1 MKRFIIRVSVL
12 FVCMLLL
19 LQLVRHT
26 EAPATAKTAAVAKV
40 PAVAKVAVSEVPA
53 KVLVKEAAACC
64 PIEAPTAGVDAPL
77 PESGLELPKRADLR
91 FSEPVAET
99 VFEEFR
105 RWTESQMVAGANL
118 QQGIQLAQQRR
129 HALLNLIE
137 QDPQRALE
145 LAVPHAVRRQLPAE
159 VLTLLERQVDA
170 SGDLMAMATT
180 LDGNRGCQI
189 DRKVTLRDGQVFD
202 AYTYGRRGAI
212 PTRDNIAIH
221 GLALDDKLALS
232 EFPGR
237 VLDPSELTARVEAGQ
252 SVGLSQQQTDAADG
266 PVIAFGDGR
275 ITRYADDTQAIAALL
290 LAEGA
295 EQSGATAALASDLDG
310 VIAASP
316 QTEGQ
321 KTLLIIRVDFPD
333 FQGQSATDST
343 LQTLISDM
351 NSVYTNMSYQK
362 ATFALEGQGS
372 EFTPVLRLPNNAS
385 YYNKFG
391 RILDAARTAAVAA
404 GYIYTDYTYEVVI
417 SGSQPNM
424 PGTAGV
430 AFVGAR
436 GAWLHNRQWNLKTCA
451 HEVGHNF
458 GLPHS
463 GAWDTD
469 DGSVIGPGDEWAY
482 GNVFDIM
489 GVGPSPHSS
498 RHFGAS
504 VKNYL
509 DWIPDSD
516 VVKITTNGTTT
527 TRIRAMDKVQAD
539 GNQRALVVQRPGNS
553 DDYWIEHRQLYG
565 TNYGMRDGV
574 LVNWANINGGYQ
586 QPLLLDMQPDTS
598 EKTDAVLPIGM
609 TFSDTAAA
617 IHITPVAR
625 GTDPDGVNWIDV
637 TATRGNVSGNLP
649 PEATLSANNSNPAV
663 NGSVTFTCNA
673 SDPNGDTL
681 AYFWD
686 WGNGTTTTNN
696 SAIASKS
703 WPAAGFYI
711 VQCTVSD
718 MKGLSTT
725 ADYVV
730 QVGGASGTFFIEGVV
745 STIQGLP
752 LQGIAVRVS
761 PTQSA
766 NTDASG
772 RYIITGLAAGTY
784 TLTASTGSTIQPDGF
799 TNPVTVGPSLQDRNF
814 TRPSY
819 PLTWDA
825 NSAVTGA
832 QDGSGNWANNTGN
845 WRNETIGANNQN
857 WNNSSMD
864 SATFGAGTDGSY
876 TVTLSGAVQVGGGIT
891 FANSGYSLS
900 GDAGVELQLDDG
912 SNNSSISVAAGKSA
926 TINSAITYQRN
937 KPAAIT
943 VNSGAVLNLG
953 GGASN
958 SQYNFNGAGTVNM
971 TAGNYTANVGK
982 VAVAS
987 FNQSGG
993 TFNITPGN
1001 NTGYNISSNSRSVNY
1016 ILAGGTLTVNSNNTT
1031 STVNNAYLGIGNG
1044 TAISNTS
1051 TMTVQGG
1058 ATVNVGTE
1066 ASRSGEIRIGN
1077 TPASNGRLD
1086 VQGGT
1091 LTIGTGS
1098 TDNRIYFF
1106 KAGTTDDS
1114 YFASMYQSSGIV
1126 TANGIQ
1132 FGSESGTFNAASSAL
1147 LQLSGG
1153 SLYLGQQGITR
1164 GSAAADLPITIQLQ
1178 GGTLGADRNWSSS
1191 LDMQL
1196 GAADGGVI
1204 IQAQDSAGTARNIT
1218 LTGNLADD
1226 GGVSASLTKTGSGLL
1241 SLGGANTFTGGLTI
1255 RNGTVEAKFTN
1266 AALGAGTVAMGGAGS
1281 PGATLITGRSLGNPV
1296 TVHAPDSGQ
1305 IVIGANG
1312 IGSGFN
1318 LTAPVTLNGDLT
1330 LQTYDN
1336 VINGTLKAV
1345 ANLSGGVTGAGNLT
1359 LNNLGLAAN
1368 VINLNN
1374 AAINHSGSL
1383 TSQGTATGDTTIGA
1397 DIGPNVTSVTQA
1409 STTSSLVL
1417 SGNNGYTG
1425 DTIISAGT
1433 LRLGAADVIPDG
1445 AGKGNVSVS
1454 GVLDLNG
1461 FSETINGLSG
1471 GGLVDNTAASS
1482 NAVLTLSTGS
1492 IFSGTIQ
1499 NSGAPLTLVKGP
1511 DGDVVLTGNN
1521 NTYSGDTI
1529 VQGGRLFIANAG
1541 ALTPNGSV
1549 QVNAGSLVIN
1559 AAGSPTFAQTI
1570 NLASGAALSM
1580 RKDATISGVILPTAG
1595 SVVFN
1600 RDDQPTVA
1608 FSLNSAPVLAGDLTV
1623 QVGGGTNSTVGD
1635 VTLAGVIT
1643 GTGGLTKTQTG
1654 TLILAGVNSYSGDT
1668 VVGGGVLAVNGTS
1681 IANSGKLVIAG
1692 GKVDLTNTE
1701 TVSTLF
1707 FGGVQQAAGD
1717 YTSADPSSNFTGT
1730 GTLTVLSGTPAA
1742 GYASWATLNGA
1753 SADFTKDHDNDGVKN
1768 GVEYFLGGLNGDTTG
1783 FTDLSSVVST
1793 AGVLSVSWTMGPGYS
1808 GSYGT
1813 DFVVEASAT
1822 LDGVWANEALGG
1834 TVGITGD
1841 VVTYTFPAGSA
1852 NRRFVRLK
1860 VIAQ

>member
-1 MKRFIIRVSVL
+1 MKRFYNSLLRL
-12 FVCMLLL
+12 LPVCLLL
-19 LQLVRHT
+19 LVLFRCSQ
-26 EAPATAKTAAVAKV
+26 APPAAETAAVAKV
-40 PAVAKVAVSEVPA
+40 AASAKPA
-53 KVLVKEAAACC
+53 KVLVKEAAPCC

-77 PESGLELPKRADLR
+77 PESGMELPKRADLHW
-91 FSEPVAET
+91 SEPVAET

-105 RWTESQMVAGANL
+105 RWTESPMVAGANL

-145 LAVPHAVRRQLPAE
+145 LAVPHALRRQLPAE

-252 SVGLSQQQTDAADG
+252 MLNQAPQSTNSPQPKDAADEV
-266 PVIAFGDGR
+266 VIAFGDGR
-275 ITRYADDTQAIAALL
+275 ITRYADDAQAIAALL

-310 VIAASP
+310 VIAYSP
-316 QTEGQ
+316 ETEGQ

-333 FQGQSATDST
+333 FQGQSAPDST

-351 NSVYTNMSYQK
+351 NSVYTDMSSQK
-362 ATFALEGQGS
+362 ASFALNGQGS
-372 EFTPVLRLPNNAS
+372 EFTPTLRLPNNAS

-404 GYIYTDYTYEVVI
+404 GYIYTDYTYEVVV

-430 AFVGAR
+430 AWVGGR
-436 GAWLHNRQWNLKTCA
+436 GAWLHNSQWNLKTCA
-451 HEVGHNF
+451 HELGHNF

-469 DGSVIGPGDEWAY
+469 DGSVIGLGEAWDY

-609 TFSDTAAA
+609 TFSDTAAG
-617 IHITPVAR
+617 IHITPVGR

-637 TATRGNVSGNLP
+637 TTTRGSVSGNLP
-649 PEATLSANNSNPAV
+649 PTASLSATNSNPAV
-663 NGSVTFTCNA
+663 SGSVTFTCTA

-686 WGNGTTTTNN
+686 WGNGTTTTTN
-696 SAIASKS
+696 SPTASKS
-703 WPAAGFYI
+703 WPAAGVYI

-718 MKGLSTT
+718 MKGLTTT

-772 RYIITGLAAGTY
+772 RYIITGLASGTY

-825 NSAVTGA
+825 NSGVTGA
-832 QDGSGNWANNTGN
+832 QDGSGNWANVSGN

-857 WNNSSMD
+857 WNNASMD

-876 TVTLSGAVQVGGGIT
+876 AVTLSGTVQAGGGIT
-891 FANSGYSLS
+891 FANSGYTLS
-900 GDAGVELQLDDG
+900 GTAGVELQLDDG
-912 SNNSSISVAAGKSA
+912 TNNSSISVAVGKSA
-926 TINSAITYQRN
+926 TINSAISYQRN
-937 KPAAIT
+937 KLADIT

-953 GGASN
+953 GGATN
-958 SQYNFNGAGTVNM
+958 SQYNFNGVGTVNM
-971 TAGNYTANVGK
+971 IAGDYNANVGK
-982 VAVAS
+982 VAVAT

-993 TFNITPGN
+993 TFSITPGN
-1001 NTGYNISSNSRSVNY
+1001 NSGYNLSSNSRSVNY
-1016 ILAGGTLTVNSNNTT
+1016 TLSGGTLTVNGNNTT

-1051 TMTVQGG
+1051 TMTVKDD

-1066 ASRSGEIRIGN
+1066 ASRSGEIRISN

-1086 VQGGT
+1086 VQGGS
-1091 LTIGTGS
+1091 LTVGTGS
-1098 TDNRIYFF
+1098 TDNQIYFF
-1106 KAGTTDDS
+1106 KAGAFDAP
-1114 YFASMYQSSGIV
+1114 YLASMAQSGGTV

-1132 FGSESGTFNAASSAL
+1132 FGSESGTYDTASSASL
-1147 LQLSGG
+1147 SLSGG
-1153 SLYLGQQGITR
+1153 SLYVGAQGIAR
-1164 GSAAADLPITIQLQ
+1164 GSAAGDLAVTIQLE
-1178 GGTLGADRNWSSS
+1178 GGMLGASQNWNSS
-1191 LDMQL
+1191 LDMGL
-1196 GAADGGVI
+1196 GIAGGGVTI
-1204 IQAQDSAGTARNIT
+1204 LAQDSAGTARNIT
-1218 LTGNLADD
+1218 LSGNLSDD
-1226 GGVSASLTKTGSGLL
+1226 GEVSGSLTKTGSGTLT
-1241 SLGGANTFTGGLTI
+1241 LGGANTFTGGLI
-1255 RNGTVEAKFTN
+1255 IQNGTVEAKTTN
-1266 AALGAGTVAMGGAGS
+1266 AALGAGTVAMGGVGS
-1281 PGATLITGRSLGNPV
+1281 SGATLVTGKPLGNAV
-1296 TVHAPDSGQ
+1296 IVNAPDSGQ

-1312 IGSGFN
+1312 IGSGFT
-1318 LTAPVTLNGDLT
+1318 LSGPVTLNGDLT

-1336 VINGTLKAV
+1336 TIDGTIKAT
-1345 ANLSGGVTGAGNLT
+1345 ANLTGGVTGTGNLL

-1368 VINLNN
+1368 VINLTGN
-1374 AAINHSGSL
+1374 AVNHAG
-1383 TSQGTATGDTTIGA
+1383 TITVQGTATGDTNIAAVIGA
-1397 DIGPNVTSVTQA
+1397 NVTSVTQNSA
-1409 STTSSLVL
+1409 TSSLVL
-1417 SGNNGYTG
+1417 SGNNDYTG
-1425 DTIISAGT
+1425 ATTISAGT
-1433 LRLGAADVIPDG
+1433 LRLGAANVIPDG
-1445 AGKGNVSVS
+1445 TSKGNVSVA
-1454 GVLDLNG
+1454 GTLDLNG
-1461 FSETINGLSG
+1461 FSETVNGLSG
-1471 GGLVDNTAASS
+1471 GGVVDNTAVST
-1482 NAVLTLSTGS
+1482 NAVLTVNTSS
-1492 IFSGTIQ
+1492 NFNGTIQ
-1499 NSGAPLTLVKGP
+1499 NTGAALALIKGTA
-1511 DGDVVLTGNN
+1511 GDLVLTGNN
-1521 NTYSGDTI
+1521 NTYSGGTT
-1529 VQGGRLFIANAG
+1529 VQGGRLFIANGG

-1549 QVNAGSLVIN
+1549 QVNAGTLTMN
-1559 AAGSPTFAQTI
+1559 AGGSPTFAQTI

-1580 RKDATISGVILPTAG
+1580 RQDATISAVALPTAG

-1600 RDDQPTVA
+1600 RDDLATVA
-1608 FSLNSAPVLAGDLTV
+1608 FSLNSAPVLTGDLTV
-1623 QVGGGTNSTVGD
+1623 QVGGQNLTVGD
-1635 VTLAGVIT
+1635 VTLTGVIA
-1643 GTGGLTKTQTG
+1643 GAGGLTKSQTG

-1668 VVGGGVLAVNGTS
+1668 VVDGGVLAVNGTS
-1681 IANSGKLVIAG
+1681 IANTGKLVIAG
-1692 GKVDLTNTE
+1692 GKVDLANTE
-1701 TVSTLF
+1701 TVDTLF
-1707 FGGVQQAAGD
+1707 FGAVQQPAGD
-1717 YTSADPSSNFTGT
+1717 YTSADPSGNFTGA
-1730 GTLTVLSGTPAA
+1730 GILTVLSGPPGA

-1753 SADFTKDHDNDGVKN
+1753 SANLTEDHDNDGVKN

-1783 FTDLSSVVST
+1783 FTALPSVVST

-1813 DFVVEASAT
+1813 DFVVEASAM

-1860 VIAQ
+1860 VMSQ

>member
-1 MKRFIIRVSVL
+1 MKRFILRLLALSAS
-12 FVCMLLL
+12 LLL
-19 LQLVRHT
+19 LLHWVGHPEDPKIAET
-26 EAPATAKTAAVAKV
+26 
-40 PAVAKVAVSEVPA
+40 VAVTEVALAVEPA
-53 KVLVKEAAACC
+53 KVLVKEAAPCC
-64 PIEAPTAGVDAPL
+64 PIEAPTVGLDAPL
-77 PESGLELPKRADLR
+77 PESGLELPKRAALG

-129 HALLNLIE
+129 QALLNLIE
-137 QDPQRALE
+137 QNPRRALE
-145 LAVPHAVRRQLPAE
+145 LAVPHAVRGQLPAE

-170 SGDLMAMATT
+170 SGDLMARATT

-189 DRKVTLRDGQVFD
+189 ERKVTLRDGHVFD

-237 VLDPSELTARVEAGQ
+237 VLDRSELTARVEAGQ
-252 SVGLSQQQTDAADG
+252 MLNQAPPASNSTQPKDAADEV
-266 PVIAFGDGR
+266 VIAFGGGR
-275 ITRYADDTQAIAALL
+275 ITRYADDAQAIAALL

-310 VIAASP
+310 VIAYSP

-333 FQGQSATDST
+333 FQGQSAPDST

-351 NSVYTNMSYQK
+351 NSVYTDMSSQK
-362 ATFALEGQGS
+362 ATFALKGQGS
-372 EFTPVLRLPNNAS
+372 EFTPTLRLPNNAS
-385 YYNKFG
+385 YYNKFS
-391 RILDAARTAAVAA
+391 RILDAARSAAVAA

-430 AFVGAR
+430 AFVGGR

-451 HEVGHNF
+451 HELGHNF

-489 GVGPSPHSS
+489 GVGPSPHAS

-509 DWIPDSD
+509 DWIPDTD

-598 EKTDAVLPIGM
+598 DKTDAVLPIGM

-617 IHITPVAR
+617 IHITPVGR

-637 TATRGNVSGNLP
+637 TATRGNVSGNFP

-730 QVGGASGTFFIEGVV
+730 QVGGASGTFFIEGSV

-752 LQGIAVRVS
+752 LQGIVVRVS
-761 PTQSA
+761 PTQSD

-825 NSAVTGA
+825 NSAATGA
-832 QDGSGNWANNTGN
+832 QDGSGNWANVTGN
-845 WRNETIGANNQN
+845 WRNEIIDANNQN
-857 WNNSSMD
+857 WNNANMD
-864 SATFGAGTDGSY
+864 FATFGAGTDGSY

-900 GDAGVELQLDDG
+900 GGAGVELQLDDG
-912 SNNSSISVAAGKSA
+912 TNNSSISVTAEKTA
-926 TINSAITYQRN
+926 TINSAITYLRN

-943 VNSGAVLNLG
+943 VNSGAALNLG

-958 SQYNFNGAGTVNM
+958 SQYNFNGGGTVNM
-971 TAGNYTANVGK
+971 TAGDYTANVGK

-993 TFNITPGN
+993 TFKITPGN

-1016 ILAGGTLTVNSNNTT
+1016 TLSGGTLTVNGNNTT
-1031 STVNNAYLGIGNG
+1031 STVNNAYLGIGKG
-1044 TAISNTS
+1044 TGISNTS
-1051 TMTVQGG
+1051 TLTVQGG

-1066 ASRSGEIRIGN
+1066 ASRSGEIRIAN
-1077 TPASNGRLD
+1077 TPTSNGRLD

-1091 LTIGTGS
+1091 LTVGTS
-1098 TDNRIYFF
+1098 SIDNQIYFF

-1114 YFASMYQSSGIV
+1114 YFASMHQSGGTV

-1178 GGTLGADRNWSSS
+1178 GGTLGADRSWSSS

-1204 IQAQDSAGTARNIT
+1204 IQAQDSAGTARKIT

-1226 GGVSASLTKTGSGLL
+1226 SGVSASLIKTGSGLL
-1241 SLGGANTFTGGLTI
+1241 SLGGANIFTGGLTI
-1255 RNGTVEAKFTN
+1255 QNGTVEAKFTN
-1266 AALGAGTVAMGGAGS
+1266 AALGAGTVTMGGAGS
-1281 PGATLITGRSLGNPV
+1281 PGATLITGRSLGNPI
-1296 TVHAPDSGQ
+1296 TVNASDSGQ

-1336 VINGTLKAV
+1336 VINGTIKAA
-1345 ANLSGGVTGAGNLT
+1345 ANLFGGVTGSGNLT

-1368 VINLNN
+1368 VINLKN
-1374 AAINHSGSL
+1374 APINHSGSL
-1383 TSQGTATGDTTIGA
+1383 TSQGTATGDTTISA
-1397 DIGPNVTSVTQA
+1397 DIGPNVISVTQA
-1409 STTSSLVL
+1409 SATSSLVL
-1417 SGNNGYTG
+1417 SGNNDYTG
-1425 DTIISAGT
+1425 NTTISAGT

-1454 GVLDLNG
+1454 GTLDLNG
-1461 FSETINGLSG
+1461 FSETINGLIG
-1471 GGLVDNTAASS
+1471 GGVVDNTAAST
-1482 NAVLTLSTGS
+1482 NVVLTLNANS
-1492 IFSGTIQ
+1492 IFAGTIQ
-1499 NSGAPLTLVKGP
+1499 DSGAPLTLVKGP
-1511 DGDVVLTGNN
+1511 TGGVVLTGSNN
-1521 NTYSGDTI
+1521 NYSGGTI
-1529 VQGGRLFIANAG
+1529 VQGGRLFISNAG

-1549 QVNAGSLVIN
+1549 QVNAGTIAFN
-1559 AAGSPTFAQTI
+1559 AAGSPTYNQTI
-1570 NLASGAALSM
+1570 NLASGTALSM
-1580 RKDATISGVILPTAG
+1580 RQDATITGVTLPTTG

-1600 RDDQPTVA
+1600 KDDQPTTA
-1608 FSLNSAPVLAGDLTV
+1608 FSLNSTPILSGDLTV
-1623 QVGGGTNSTVGD
+1623 QVGGHNSTVGD
-1635 VTLAGVIT
+1635 VTFAGVIT
-1643 GTGGLTKTQTG
+1643 GTGGLTKTQVG
-1654 TLILAGVNSYSGDT
+1654 TLILAGVNSYSGET
-1668 VVGGGVLAVNGTS
+1668 SVNGGVLAVNGTS
-1681 IANSGKLVIAG
+1681 IADNGKLVIAG

-1701 TVSTLF
+1701 TVDTLF
-1707 FGGVQQAAGD
+1707 FGAVQQPAGN
-1717 YTSADPSSNFTGT
+1717 YTSTDSSGNFTGA
-1730 GTLTVLSGTPAA
+1730 GILTVLSGPANA
-1742 GYASWATLNGA
+1742 GYASWASINGA
-1753 SADFTKDHDNDGVKN
+1753 GAEFTEDHDNDGVDN
-1768 GVEYFLGGLNGDTTG
+1768 GVEYFIGGLNGNTTG
-1783 FTDLSSVVST
+1783 FTEMPSVANS
-1793 AGVLSVSWTMGPGYS
+1793 AGVLSVTWTMGPDYS

-1813 DFVVEASAT
+1813 DFVVQSTTT
-1822 LDGVWANEALGG
+1822 LDGEWANQSLGS
-1834 TVGITGD
+1834 TVVISVD
-1841 VVTYTFPAGSA
+1841 DVTYTFPATTGD
-1852 NRRFVRLK
+1852 RRFVRLK
-1860 VIAQ
+1860 VMAQ